1 MKVSVIITAYNCER
15 FIQKALNS
23 VLAQNFS
30 PQEYEIIAV
39 NDGSTDNTLNLLKEF
54 QDKITIIDQCNKG
67 FVEARNTSI
76 QSVKGENVIIL
87 DADDYLDKEML
98 CKAVNLLE
106 CNPDYQCVYTDRYEV
121 DIVDNSIKRIF
132 VGKDNIFNM
141 LAAGVLFRRHVFDVI
156 GLYEDLL
163 FEEYDFMIRFTKKFR
178 SYYLREPLYY
188 YVKHGSNMTAQDGY
202 WERGWNQLLK
212 KWGKDEIEKWVSI
225 QSMEEGTSRFLKF
238 MKG

>member
-1 MKVSVIITAYNCER
+1 MKVSVIITAYNCEK

-23 VLAQNFS
+23 VLTQTFS

-54 QDKITIIDQCNKG
+54 QDRITIIDQDNKG
-67 FVEARNTSI
+67 FVAARNAGI
-76 QSVKGENVIIL
+76 QSVKGENIIIL

-98 CKAVNLLE
+98 YKAVNLLE
-106 CNPDYQCVYTDRYEV
+106 CNPDYQCVYTDRYEI
-121 DIVDNSIKRIF
+121 DIVGNSIKRIS
-132 VGKDNIFNM
+132 VGKDNIFNI
-141 LAAGVLFRRHVFDVI
+141 LAAGILFRRHVFDVI

-163 FEEYDFMIRFTKKFR
+163 FEEYDFMIRFIKKFR
-178 SYYLREPLYY
+178 SYYHREPLYY

-212 KWGKDEIEKWVSI
+212 KWGKDEIERWVAI
-225 QSMEEGTSRFLKF
+225 QSREEGTSRFLKF